1 MVAGCVWLLALA
13 AGAVPAWGEAA
24 PGKPAG
30 DQQYVLLRNGNVL
43 QGSVVVAGPQVL
55 LRTGKS
61 SEIKLDAHQVAF
73 TAPTLDELYRFRV
86 ARRDPNDLAG
96 HLEDARWCLRGGL
109 YDAMSQSLQAARRLD
124 DTHPELLRLQRQLQ
138 VALEPPPAAPLAR
151 LPEPAAPAG
160 AEAETAAAART
171 PPPWTADA
179 ELEDLQVSSDLLAH
193 FTSRVQPIL
202 LNRCGNAGCHRSPT
216 EAAWQL
222 THMGVQVR
230 PPARMTRLN
239 LVATLPWIDRAA
251 PEQSELL
258 RYATEPHA
266 GRREPPLRPNDEVA
280 IHALQL
286 WAHLV
291 AQSSLGER
299 AVPLTPLADPAQ
311 ATAAVPAAVPLPRL
325 PEQTAAG
332 SSDVQQAG
340 YLWEQDFATEP
351 VPAATTPPRSQSGPT
366 AASRPT
372 RLPPVDDPFDPG
384 IFNRLYRTGAAL
396 EQSR

>member
-1 MVAGCVWLLALA
+1 MLALA
-13 AGAVPAWGEAA
+13 AGAGPAWGEAA
-24 PGKPAG
+24 AGKPAG
-30 DQQYVLLRNGNVL
+30 DQQYVLLHNGNVL
-43 QGSVVVAGPQVL
+43 RGSVVVAGPQVL

-61 SEIKLDAHQVAF
+61 SEIKLDAQQVAF
-73 TAPTLDELYRFRV
+73 TAPTLGGLYTFR
-86 ARRDPNDLAG
+86 AAQRDSNDLAG

-109 YDAMSQSLQAARRLD
+109 HDEMGQSLQAARRLD
-124 DTHPELLRLQRQLQ
+124 DSHPELLRLQRQLQ
-138 VALEPPPAAPLAR
+138 VALQPPPAAPVALV
-151 LPEPAAPAG
+151 PQPAAPAEAEAAAK

-239 LVATLPWIDRAA
+239 LVATLQWIDRAA

-258 RYATEPHA
+258 RYAVEPHA
-266 GRREPPLRPNDEVA
+266 GRREPPLRPSDDVA

-311 ATAAVPAAVPLPRL
+311 TTAAVPAAVPLPRL
-325 PEQTAAG
+325 PQQTAAG

-351 VPAATTPPRSQSGPT
+351 VPAATTPPRSRSGSP